1 MYSEFKE
8 AAPMAE
14 DGPRTQTTQPIVTG
28 ASVLAVKYNDGVMLM
43 ADTLGSYGG
52 LAMFKSI
59 ERIKSI
65 NSQTIIGASGE
76 YSDFQYIQRILT
88 KLTTDDFAAA
98 DGAQLTASEIHSYLS
113 RVMYNRRSKVDPLW
127 NSVITAGFDP
137 KKNESFLGIVDLYGS
152 NYTGDLF
159 ATGFGQHLAI
169 PLLRK
174 KQKNDMSAE
183 EAKRLLTE
191 CMEVLLYRDCRTLNR
206 FHIATITKDGP
217 KISDPFSIKTYWE
230 HKRFINPHSAE

>member
-1 MYSEFKE
+1 
-8 AAPMAE
+8 MAE

-28 ASVLAVKYNDGVMLM
+28 ASVLAVKYKDGVMLM

-59 ERIKSI
+59 ERIKAI
-65 NSQTIIGASGE
+65 NNQTIIGASGE

-98 DGAQLTASEIHSYLS
+98 DGAQLNASEIHSYLS

-127 NSVITAGFDP
+127 NSVITAGFDL

-183 EAKRLLTE
+183 EATKLLTE